1 MEAEPVADEV
11 EELVGLKV
19 GDGEDGISGEEGVGA
34 VT

>member
-19 GDGEDGISGEEGVGA
+19 GNGEDGVSGEEGIGA
-34 VT
+34 IT